1 MKIMI
6 AGLGSIGRRHL
17 RNLLRL
23 GERDIL
29 LFRTGRSTL
38 PDDDLAGFPVETD
51 LSIALAQEP
60 EAVIVANP
68 TSLHLD
74 VAIPAAEAGCHL
86 FIEKPVSHSWTG
98 INNLKDAVRRGGKQV
113 VVGFQFRLHPSL
125 LEMRH
130 MFREGEIGR
139 PISVRWHWGEYLP
152 DWHPWEDYHVSY
164 AARSDLGGGV
174 VLTQCHGFDYLRW
187 LLGEVAEVWA
197 VTGNL
202 GGLDLEVEDTA
213 EVGLRFAQG
222 PVGTVHLDYYQ
233 RPPLHRI
240 EIIGSEATIIWDS
253 WDAAI
258 HMRSASL
265 GTKQSKPIPST
276 FERNDMFLEEM
287 RQFLSVIAGESDP
300 VCSLS
305 DGIAALEIALAA
317 RESAETR
324 KTVNIHGGRS

>member
-29 LFRTGRSTL
+29 LFRTGKSTL
-38 PDDDLAGFPVETD
+38 PDDDLAGFPVESD
-51 LSIALAQEP
+51 LATALARRP

-68 TSLHLD
+68 TSLHLE

-86 FIEKPVSHSWTG
+86 FIEKPVSHSWTR
-98 INNLKDAVRRGGKQV
+98 IDDLRDAVQRGGGQA

-125 LEMRH
+125 QEMRR
-130 MFREGEIGR
+130 MLREGEVGR
-139 PISVRWHWGEYLP
+139 PISARWHWGEYLP

-187 LLGEVAEVWA
+187 LLGEVAAVWA

-213 EVGLRFAQG
+213 EVGLRFVQG
-222 PVGTVHLDYYQ
+222 SVGTVHLDYYQ

-240 EIIGSEATIIWDS
+240 EIIGSEGTIIWDG
-253 WDAAI
+253 WDEAV
-258 HMRSASL
+258 HVRSA
-265 GTKQSKPIPST
+265 GRETKESKPVPPT
-276 FERNDMFLEEM
+276 FERNDMYLEEM
-287 RQFLSVIAGESDP
+287 RQFLSVIAGESEP

-317 RESAETR
+317 RESAESSR
-324 KTVNIHGGRS
+324 LVKLSNRA

>member
-23 GERDIL
+23 GERDLL
-29 LFRTGRSTL
+29 LFRTGMSTL
-38 PDDDLAGFPVETD
+38 PDDDLAEFSVETD
-51 LSIALAQEP
+51 LPTALAQEP
-60 EAVIVANP
+60 AAVIVANP

-86 FIEKPVSHSWTG
+86 FIEKPVSHSWMG
-98 INNLKDAVRRGGKQV
+98 INDLQNAVQRGGGQA

-125 LEMRH
+125 QEMRR
-130 MFREGEIGR
+130 MLKKGEIGR
-139 PISVRWHWGEYLP
+139 PISARWHWGEYLP
-152 DWHPWEDYHVSY
+152 DWHPWEDYHISY

-174 VLTQCHGFDYLRW
+174 VLTQCHGFDYFRW
-187 LLGEVAEVWA
+187 LLGEVAAVWA

-213 EVGLRFAQG
+213 EVGLRFVQG
-222 PVGTVHLDYYQ
+222 PVGTIHLDYYQ

-240 EIIGSEATIIWDS
+240 EIIGSEGTIIWDS
-253 WDAAI
+253 WDAAV
-258 HMRSASL
+258 HVRSA
-265 GTKQSKPIPST
+265 GRETRESKPVPPT

-287 RQFLSVIAGESDP
+287 RQFLSVIAGESEP

-317 RESAETR
+317 LESADTG
-324 KTVNIHGGRS
+324 KIVAMNGDRS

>member
-17 RNLLRL
+17 QNLLRL

-29 LFRTGRSTL
+29 LFRTGMSTL
-38 PDDDLAGFPVETD
+38 PDDDLAGIPVESD
-51 LSIALAQEP
+51 LAAALAQGP

-86 FIEKPVSHSWTG
+86 FIEKPVSHSWAG
-98 INNLKDAVRRGGKQV
+98 IDDLRDAVQRGGGKV

-125 LEMRH
+125 QEMRR
-130 MFREGEIGR
+130 MLREGEIGR
-139 PISVRWHWGEYLP
+139 PISARWHWGEYLP

-174 VLTQCHGFDYLRW
+174 VLTQCHGFDYFRW
-187 LLGEVAEVWA
+187 LLGEVAAVWA
-197 VTGNL
+197 MTGNL

-213 EVGLRFAQG
+213 EVGLRFVQG
-222 PVGTVHLDYYQ
+222 SVGTVHLDYYQ

-240 EIIGSEATIIWDS
+240 EIIGSEGTIIWDG
-253 WDAAI
+253 WDEAI
-258 HMRSASL
+258 HMRTA
-265 GTKQSKPIPST
+265 GRETKESKPVPPT

-287 RQFLSVIAGESDP
+287 RQFLSVIAGESEP

-317 RESAETR
+317 RESAESSRLVRLVEET
-324 KTVNIHGGRS
+324 

>member
-23 GERDIL
+23 GEQDIL
-29 LFRTGRSTL
+29 LFRTGKSTL
-38 PDDDLAGFPVETD
+38 ADDELAEFPVESD
-51 LSIALAQEP
+51 LPTALAQEP
-60 EAVIVANP
+60 AAVIVANP

-86 FIEKPVSHSWTG
+86 FIEKPVSHSWKR
-98 INNLKDAVRRGGKQV
+98 INDLKDAVRRGGGQV

-125 LEMRH
+125 QEMRRIL
-130 MFREGEIGR
+130 REGEIGR
-139 PISVRWHWGEYLP
+139 PISARWHWGEYLP
-152 DWHPWEDYHVSY
+152 DWHPWEDYHISY

-174 VLTQCHGFDYLRW
+174 VLTQCHGFDYFRW

-202 GGLDLEVEDTA
+202 GDLELEVEDTA
-213 EVGLRFAQG
+213 EVGLRFAHG
-222 PVGTVHLDYYQ
+222 SVGSVHLDYYQ

-240 EIIGSEATIIWDS
+240 EIIGTEATIIWDS

-258 HMRSASL
+258 QMRSATH
-265 GTKQSKPIPST
+265 GIIESKPISPT

-287 RQFLSVIAGESDP
+287 RQFISVIKGQSEP

-317 RESAETR
+317 RESADTGKIVAMNGNR
-324 KTVNIHGGRS
+324 D

>member
-17 RNLLRL
+17 QNLLRL

-29 LFRTGRSTL
+29 LFRTGKSTL
-38 PDDDLAGFPVETD
+38 PDDDLAGFPVESD
-51 LSIALAQEP
+51 LAAALAQRP

-86 FIEKPVSHSWTG
+86 FIEKPVSHSWAG
-98 INNLKDAVRRGGKQV
+98 IDDLRDAVQRGGGKV

-125 LEMRH
+125 QEMRR
-130 MFREGEIGR
+130 MLREGEIGR
-139 PISVRWHWGEYLP
+139 PISARWHWGEYLP

-174 VLTQCHGFDYLRW
+174 VLTQCHGFDYFRW
-187 LLGEVAEVWA
+187 LLGEVAAVWA
-197 VTGNL
+197 MTGNL

-213 EVGLRFAQG
+213 EVGLRFVQG
-222 PVGTVHLDYYQ
+222 SVGTVHLDYYQ

-240 EIIGSEATIIWDS
+240 EIIGSEGTIIWDS
-253 WDAAI
+253 WDEAV
-258 HMRSASL
+258 HVRSADL
-265 GTKQSKPIPST
+265 ETKESKPVPPT

-287 RQFLSVIAGESDP
+287 RQFLSVIAGESEP

-317 RESAETR
+317 RESAESSR
-324 KTVNIHGGRS
+324 LVKLSNRA